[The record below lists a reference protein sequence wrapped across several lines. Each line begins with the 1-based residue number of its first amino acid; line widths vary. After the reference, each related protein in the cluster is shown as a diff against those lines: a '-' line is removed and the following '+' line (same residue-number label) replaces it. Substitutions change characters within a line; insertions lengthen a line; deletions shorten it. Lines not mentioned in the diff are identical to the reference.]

1 MQTGDGQTVSQEK
14 PYGASIIVYRR
25 SEQGIEYLILHR
37 AFRGAGF
44 EGDWAWTPPSG
55 ARLPGEAIDNCAAR
69 ELLEETG
76 LRLAVHSTSFGSPE
90 WTAYLAET
98 SQQEA
103 VRLDAEHDRYAW
115 VSLVEAQQRCQPEQ
129 VQIPITSAAKIIDR
143 STLTPITHSKFINK
157 HAWMARWKSAARQL
171 KVQVYTLYLA
181 YKDPRTPWYAR
192 ILAAGVVAYAFS
204 PIDLIPDPI
213 PVLGYLDDLI
223 LVPLG
228 IILAI
233 KLIPQ
238 EILTE
243 CRQRAEIEH
252 SQAKPA
258 NFVAAG
264 VIIVIWLII
273 ASLVVIWLVRIFG

>member
-1 MQTGDGQTVSQEK
+1 M
-14 PYGASIIVYRR
+14 IR
-25 SEQGIEYLILHR
+25 SCWHR
-37 AFRGAGF
+37 ICNGG
-44 EGDWAWTPPSG
+44 
-55 ARLPGEAIDNCAAR
+55 
-69 ELLEETG
+69 
-76 LRLAVHSTSFGSPE
+76 
-90 WTAYLAET
+90 
-98 SQQEA
+98 
-103 VRLDAEHDRYAW
+103 
-115 VSLVEAQQRCQPEQ
+115 
-129 VQIPITSAAKIIDR
+129 
-143 STLTPITHSKFINK
+143 
-157 HAWMARWKSAARQL
+157 
-171 KVQVYTLYLA
+171 
-181 YKDPRTPWYAR
+181 
-192 ILAAGVVAYAFS
+192 
-204 PIDLIPDPI
+204 IDLPFYPF
-213 PVLGYLDDLI
+213 PAYLDDLI